1 MNNKFMLGTLAGAPL
16 IAGTLTPSAV
26 RVSPLGRRV
35 PPKINIPL

>member
-26 RVSPLGRRV
+26 RVSPRRV